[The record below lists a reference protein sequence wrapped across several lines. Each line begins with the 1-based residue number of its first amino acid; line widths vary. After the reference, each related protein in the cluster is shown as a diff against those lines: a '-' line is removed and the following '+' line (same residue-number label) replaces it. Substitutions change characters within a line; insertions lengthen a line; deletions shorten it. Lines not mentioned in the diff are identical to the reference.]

1 MISYKTF
8 IYQLKFKMA
17 ERGKLLN
24 SRILNL
30 DFEWGEIWEY
40 WVKLGQ
46 KVKWGQISKGQ
57 IGSIEIK

>member
-1 MISYKTF
+1 
-8 IYQLKFKMA
+8 MA